1 MRPAGVGA
9 DVSGARDAVSVTMA
23 GVAGNVL
30 IVDDDDGIRAALR
43 MALEDQG
50 YRVDEATDGETALE
64 RVRANAP
71 DVVVLDLMLPG
82 MDGFECCRRLRRSSD
97 VPVLIVSA
105 RGDSHDVVAGLEAG
119 ADDYI
124 RKPFD
129 MPELSARLR
138 ALRRRLDRAGDDSDH
153 VIAGP
158 ISIAPDRGEVT
169 VGGQPVHLT
178 KTEFRLL
185 YELAAHPGR
194 VFTREMLL
202 ERVWDYGY
210 FGDARIVDVHIGRL
224 RSKIEPDSAN
234 PCYLVTVRG
243 FGYKIDV

>member
-1 MRPAGVGA
+1 M
-9 DVSGARDAVSVTMA
+9 AVVT
-23 GVAGNVL
+23 GSVL
-30 IVDDDDGIRAALR
+30 IVDDDDGIRTSLR
-43 MALEDQG
+43 LALEDNG
-50 YRVDEATDGETALE
+50 YTVSEAADGESALGQ
-64 RVRANAP
+64 VKTQPP
-71 DVVVLDLMLPG
+71 DVVILDLMLPG
-82 MDGFECCRRLRRSSD
+82 MDGFECCRQLRRNSD

-129 MPELSARLR
+129 VPELTARVR
-138 ALRRRLDRAGDDSDH
+138 ALRRRVRSAPNEPGQVRAGAI
-153 VIAGP
+153 VIT
-158 ISIAPDRGEVT
+158 PDRGEAT
-169 VGGQPVHLT
+169 VDGQPVQLT

-185 YELAAHPGR
+185 YELASHPGR

-224 RSKIEPDSAN
+224 RAKIEPDTSN
-234 PCYLVTVRG
+234 PKHLITVRG
-243 FGYKIDV
+243 FGYKIDA

>member
-1 MRPAGVGA
+1 
-9 DVSGARDAVSVTMA
+9 MA
-23 GVAGNVL
+23 GASVL
-30 IVDDDDGIRAALR
+30 IVDDDDGIRTSLR
-43 MALEDQG
+43 LALEDHG
-50 YRVDEATDGETALE
+50 YQVREAADGESALGE
-64 RVRANAP
+64 VKAQVP
-71 DVVVLDLMLPG
+71 DVVILDLMLPG
-82 MDGFECCRRLRRSSD
+82 MDGFECCRQLRRTSD

-129 MPELSARLR
+129 VPELTARVR
-138 ALRRRLDRAGDDSDH
+138 ALRRRLRSEPDEPDLLQAG
-153 VIAGP
+153 A

-169 VGGQPVHLT
+169 VAGKPVHLT
-178 KTEFRLL
+178 KTEFKLL
-185 YELAAHPGR
+185 YELASHPGR

-224 RSKIEPDSAN
+224 RTKIEPDTAN
-234 PCYLVTVRG
+234 PTHLVTVRG
-243 FGYKIDV
+243 FGYKLQT

>member
-1 MRPAGVGA
+1 
-9 DVSGARDAVSVTMA
+9 MA
-23 GVAGNVL
+23 ASVL
-30 IVDDDDGIRAALR
+30 IVDDDDGIRASLR
-43 MALEDQG
+43 LALEDQG
-50 YRVDEATDGETALE
+50 YSVVEAPDGETALD
-64 RVRANAP
+64 RVRTATP

-82 MDGFECCRRLRRSSD
+82 MDGFECCRQLRRSSD

-129 MPELSARLR
+129 VPELVARLR
-138 ALRRRLDRAGDDSDH
+138 ALRRRLRQPADEPDTVVAGGITI
-153 VIAGP
+153 V
-158 ISIAPDRGEVT
+158 PDRGEVS
-169 VGGQPVHLT
+169 VDGRPVQLT

-185 YELAAHPGR
+185 YELASHPGR

-224 RSKIEPDSAN
+224 RSKIETDTAN
-234 PCYLVTVRG
+234 PRRLVTVRG
-243 FGYKIDV
+243 FGYKIDE

>member
-1 MRPAGVGA
+1 
-9 DVSGARDAVSVTMA
+9 
-23 GVAGNVL
+23 L
-30 IVDDDDGIRAALR
+30 IVDDDDGIRTSLR
-43 MALEDQG
+43 LALEDNG
-50 YRVDEATDGETALE
+50 YAVAEAADGESALGQ
-64 RVRANAP
+64 VKTHPP
-71 DVVVLDLMLPG
+71 DVVILDLMLPG

-129 MPELSARLR
+129 VPELTARVR
-138 ALRRRLDRAGDDSDH
+138 ALRRRVRVSGNQPDQVSAGD
-153 VIAGP
+153 IL
-158 ISIAPDRGEVT
+158 ITPDRGEVT
-169 VGGQPVHLT
+169 VDGRPVQLT

-185 YELAAHPGR
+185 YELASHPGR

-224 RSKIEPDSAN
+224 RAKIEPDTAN
-234 PCYLVTVRG
+234 PSHLVTVRG
-243 FGYKIDV
+243 FGYKIDG

>member
-1 MRPAGVGA
+1 
-9 DVSGARDAVSVTMA
+9 MA
-23 GVAGNVL
+23 GMAASVL
-30 IVDDDDGIRAALR
+30 IVDDDDGIRASLR

-50 YRVDEATDGETALE
+50 YHVDEAADGESALE
-64 RVRANAP
+64 RVRATSP

-82 MDGFECCRRLRRSSD
+82 MDGFECCRQLRRSSD

-129 MPELSARLR
+129 VPELSARLR
-138 ALRRRLDRAGDDSDH
+138 AMRRRLRPADDAKDQVTAGGITI
-153 VIAGP
+153 VA
-158 ISIAPDRGEVT
+158 DRGEVI
-169 VGGQPVHLT
+169 VDGRSVHLT

-185 YELAAHPGR
+185 YELARHPGR

-224 RSKIEPDSAN
+224 RSKIETDSAN
-234 PCYLVTVRG
+234 PAYLVTVRG
-243 FGYKIDV
+243 FGYKIDA

>member
-1 MRPAGVGA
+1 M
-9 DVSGARDAVSVTMA
+9 AV
-23 GVAGNVL
+23 VATSVL
-30 IVDDDDGIRAALR
+30 IVDDDDGIRASLR

-50 YRVDEATDGETALE
+50 YLVDEAADGETALD
-64 RVRANAP
+64 RVRSATP

-82 MDGFECCRRLRRSSD
+82 MDGFECCRQLRRASD
-97 VPVLIVSA
+97 VPVVIVSA

-129 MPELSARLR
+129 VPELSARLR
-138 ALRRRLDRAGDDSDH
+138 AMRRRLRQADGEPDQLTAGGITI
-153 VIAGP
+153 VA
-158 ISIAPDRGEVT
+158 DRGEVT
-169 VGGQPVHLT
+169 VDGRQVQLT

-185 YELAAHPGR
+185 YELARHPGR
-194 VFTREMLL
+194 VFSREMLL

-224 RSKIEPDSAN
+224 RSKIETDTAN
-234 PCYLVTVRG
+234 PTHLVTVRG
-243 FGYKIDV
+243 FGYKIDA

>member
-1 MRPAGVGA
+1 MG
-9 DVSGARDAVSVTMA
+9 
-23 GVAGNVL
+23 GVAGSVL
-30 IVDDDDGIRAALR
+30 IVDDDDGIRASLR
-43 MALEDQG
+43 LALEDNG
-50 YRVDEATDGETALE
+50 YAVDEAADGEAALGK
-64 RVRANAP
+64 VKAQPP
-71 DVVVLDLMLPG
+71 DVVILDLMLPG
-82 MDGFECCRRLRRSSD
+82 MDGFECCRQLRRTSD

-129 MPELSARLR
+129 VPELTARVR
-138 ALRRRLDRAGDDSDH
+138 ALRRRVRISPTQPGDIRAGDI
-153 VIAGP
+153 VIT
-158 ISIAPDRGEVT
+158 PDRGEVT
-169 VGGQPVHLT
+169 VAGRPVQLT

-224 RSKIEPDSAN
+224 RAKIETDTTN
-234 PCYLVTVRG
+234 PRHLVTVRG
-243 FGYKIDV
+243 FGYKIDA

>member
-1 MRPAGVGA
+1 MTP
-9 DVSGARDAVSVTMA
+9 
-23 GVAGNVL
+23 VAGTVL
-30 IVDDDDGIRAALR
+30 VVDDDDRIRLSLR
-43 MALEDQG
+43 MALEDHG
-50 YRVDEATDGETALE
+50 YRVREAADGETALDE
-64 RVRANAP
+64 VRGEPP
-71 DVVVLDLMLPG
+71 DVVILDLMLPG
-82 MDGFECCRRLRRSSD
+82 MDGFECCRQLRRSSD

-129 MPELSARLR
+129 VPELAARLR
-138 ALRRRLDRAGDDSDH
+138 ALRRRLRLGSEQPEQPLRAGDI
-153 VIAGP
+153 VVV
-158 ISIAPDRGEVT
+158 PDRGEVT
-169 VGGQPVHLT
+169 VAGEPVRLT

-194 VFTREMLL
+194 VFTREILL

-224 RSKIEPDSAN
+224 RAKIEEDTSN
-234 PCYLVTVRG
+234 PRRLITVRG
-243 FGYKIDV
+243 FGYKLEP

>member
-1 MRPAGVGA
+1 
-9 DVSGARDAVSVTMA
+9 MA
-23 GVAGNVL
+23 GMAASVL
-30 IVDDDDGIRAALR
+30 IVDDDDGIRASLR

-50 YRVDEATDGETALE
+50 YRVDEAPDGETALD
-64 RVRANAP
+64 RVRSGAP
-71 DVVVLDLMLPG
+71 DVVLLDLMLPG
-82 MDGFECCRRLRRSSD
+82 MDGFECCRQLRRTSD

-129 MPELSARLR
+129 VPELSARLR
-138 ALRRRLDRAGDDSDH
+138 AMRRRLRHTEDAPDNVSAGGITI
-153 VIAGP
+153 VA
-158 ISIAPDRGEVT
+158 DRGEVL
-169 VGGQPVHLT
+169 VDGEPVHLT

-185 YELAAHPGR
+185 YELARHPGR

-224 RSKIEPDSAN
+224 RSKIEADTAN
-234 PCYLVTVRG
+234 PTHLVTVRG
-243 FGYKIDV
+243 FGYKIDA

>member
-1 MRPAGVGA
+1 M
-9 DVSGARDAVSVTMA
+9 DLMA
-23 GVAGNVL
+23 ASVL
-30 IVDDDDGIRAALR
+30 IVDDDDGIRTSLR
-43 MALEDQG
+43 LALEDNG
-50 YRVDEATDGETALE
+50 YTVREAADGETALGE
-64 RVRANAP
+64 VRSQPP

-82 MDGFECCRRLRRSSD
+82 MDGFECCRQLRRSSD

-129 MPELSARLR
+129 VPELTARVR
-138 ALRRRLDRAGDDSDH
+138 ALRRRLRVEAHEPETLTVGA
-153 VIAGP
+153 IT
-158 ISIAPDRGEVT
+158 ITPDRGEVT
-169 VGGQPVHLT
+169 VDGESVHLT

-185 YELAAHPGR
+185 YELATHPGR
-194 VFTREMLL
+194 VFSREMLL

-224 RSKIEPDSAN
+224 RTKIERDTAN
-234 PCYLVTVRG
+234 PQRLVTVRG
-243 FGYKIDV
+243 FGYKLEA